1 VISAGWDILS
11 FAQQAQSLTGGNLEF
26 TTLPIARFEKVNG
39 QDVNKVDVD
48 QVRAAVHTAF
58 GQTTPPPPSPS
69 ISASATIDVRNA
81 TGRTGLASSVAQA
94 LAPYGF
100 RTGDLGNVTKADATT
115 AASLLGGLAATADSR
130 LPQGRIRITLGDGFV
145 LPATLG
151 PHGADAPPGTP
162 ATTAPT
168 TDSPAPPSSSGPQGG
183 AVDGR
188 GIPCVN

>member
-1 VISAGWDILS
+1 M
-11 FAQQAQSLTGGNLEF
+11 
-26 TTLPIARFEKVNG
+26 
-39 QDVNKVDVD
+39 
-48 QVRAAVHTAF
+48 
-58 GQTTPPPPSPS
+58 
-69 ISASATIDVRNA
+69 
-81 TGRTGLASSVAQA
+81 AQA

-100 RTGDLGNVTKADATT
+100 RTGDLGNVTTGASSVTYGLGTKADATT

-162 ATTAPT
+162 ATTVSAT

-183 AVDGR
+183 AVDGS